1 MTHTIET
8 RGDLPTEMQALL
20 RDYPRDTWPG
30 HPNFAASIQNW
41 LGAHAMFRDLTRALR
56 ESTEDFV
63 DNDLEDAVFLS
74 RLARYGNAL
83 VSNLHGHH
91 TWEDRK
97 FFPELRQADRRFD
110 QGIDLLESD
119 HEALDQELETFT
131 RDSNRVIQLH
141 SLDPTQVHQTAT
153 RVLDSTTRIE
163 QLLTRHLADEED
175 LAVPI
180 LLHHKLR
187 G

>member
-8 RGDLPTEMQALL
+8 RQGLPTEMQALL
-20 RDYPRDTWPG
+20 RAHPRDTWPD
-30 HPNFAASIQNW
+30 HPNFAESVQNW
-41 LGAHAMFRDLTRALR
+41 MRAHLMFKDLTRALR

-63 DNDLEDAVFLS
+63 DQRLDDTIYLT

-83 VSNLHGHH
+83 VGNLHGHH

-97 FFPELRQADRRFD
+97 FFPELREADRRFSE
-110 QGIDLLESD
+110 GLDLLEAD
-119 HEALDQELETFT
+119 HELLDAGLHDLTE
-131 RDSNRVIQLH
+131 SANRTIKIAQ
-141 SLDPTQVHQTAT
+141 LDPSQVRDEAAK
-153 RVLDSTTRIE
+153 VLEATTRIGTY
-163 QLLTRHLADEED
+163 LDRHLADEED

-180 LLHHKLR
+180 ILHHQLR